1 MPRRARL
8 DAPGT
13 LHHVILRGINKRR
26 IVDDVADRKNFVKRL
41 GELASGT
48 KTSIYAW
55 ALMTN
60 HAHILLRS
68 ADIGLSGYMRRFL
81 TGFAISYN
89 RRHRRWGH
97 LFLSEA

>member
-13 LHHVILRGINKRR
+13 LHHVIVREIEKRR
-26 IVDDVADRKNFVKRL
+26 IVNDVADRKNFVTRM
-41 GELASGT
+41 GQLALET
-48 KTSIYAW
+48 QTAIYAW

-68 ADIGLSGYMRRFL
+68 AKIGLSGYMRRLL
-81 TGFAISYN
+81 TGYAISYN
-89 RRHRRWGH
+89 
-97 LFLSEA
+97 